1 MILAIDQSLTG
12 TGVCYLSSTGGMQTK
27 LIKTNAKQPW
37 SERMD
42 CILSGI
48 DSFFN
53 LSDITLE
60 RPSKVDLVVMEG
72 YAYAGS
78 IKGFVLGELGGCIKY
93 HFHKLGYHVPQ
104 ISIAH
109 HKMFVA
115 RNGRATKKEYI
126 KALKARFN
134 IEEKNDNI
142 ADAIGMALLTR
153 AFLDPERCAIYDK
166 AVFAKMKGYMN
177 V

>member
-1 MILAIDQSLTG
+1 MILSIDQSLTG
-12 TGVCYLSSTGGMQTK
+12 TGVCYLSKTGEMQTK

-48 DSFFN
+48 DSFFD
-53 LSDITLE
+53 LSSITLE
-60 RPSKVDLVVMEG
+60 NKSPVEIVVMEG

-93 HFHKLGYHVPQ
+93 HFHEKGFTVPQ

-109 HKMFVA
+109 HKMFIA

-126 KALKARFN
+126 KALKIRFN

-153 AFLDPERCAIYDK
+153 AYLNPSKCVVYDK